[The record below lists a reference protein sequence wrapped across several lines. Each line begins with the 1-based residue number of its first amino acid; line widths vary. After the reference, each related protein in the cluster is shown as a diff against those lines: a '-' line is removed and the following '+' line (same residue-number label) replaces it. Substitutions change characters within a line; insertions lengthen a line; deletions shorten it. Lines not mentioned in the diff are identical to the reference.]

1 MEMNLNIVRTDVCVC
16 VNVYS
21 ARRTFRMQRTWL
33 TEEPSEQGPQW
44 GTSYLGCE
52 VQMDEYEA
60 VRGARQEAGPGG
72 GTRA

>member
-1 MEMNLNIVRTDVCVC
+1 MFTVLDVRLEC
-16 VNVYS
+16 
-21 ARRTFRMQRTWL
+21 RGTWL